1 MLHVL
6 VDKDKIAGPLQ
17 KVQSIVDKKTIM
29 NIINNVYI
37 YTDDENLFIE
47 ATDLEISY
55 RSKIPC
61 DIKEQGAVTVNSRQL
76 FEIVKDFPSPV
87 IEFKEDS
94 NCWVTIGAGEKA
106 EYKIGGLPPDDF
118 PKFRSVNSDNYTDI
132 ESETLKALID
142 KTIFSASFDEKKF
155 ALSGIF
161 LQQISPD
168 SKDHYTESDENVPR
182 LRMVSSDGHRLSL
195 MEAEIPADHLDIT
208 KGVILPKKGAQ
219 EIKRIIEDN
228 EVARL
233 GIDDKFCFVTSG
245 HDQLVIRLIDGTF
258 PDYRVI
264 IPETRERF
272 LTFKRQ
278 TVYNALKRIS
288 VLCSDTMFR
297 GVKASITVNAMEI
310 ESLDKNLG
318 EAREIVE
325 VSYEGEPFEMA
336 FNAKYMM
343 EALSVMDSDD
353 VILIANNAES
363 PCLLTGEKDK
373 GFLGL
378 IMPMSLDTE
387 A

>member
-29 NIINNVYI
+29 NIINNVFI
-37 YTDDENLFIE
+37 YTDDKNLFVE

-61 DIKEQGAVTVNSRQL
+61 QIKEQGAVTVNSRQL

-87 IEFKEDS
+87 IEFTEDE

-118 PKFRSVNSDNYTDI
+118 PKFRHINSDNYGDI
-132 ESETLKALID
+132 ASSTLKELID

-161 LQQISPD
+161 MQQIMPD
-168 SKDHYTESDENVPR
+168 SDENDTDVPK

-195 MEAEIPADHLDIT
+195 MEAEIPSEHLDL
-208 KGVILPKKGAQ
+208 KSGVILPKKGAQ
-219 EIKRIIEDN
+219 EIKKIIEDN
-228 EVARL
+228 ESARL
-233 GIDDKFCFVTSG
+233 GIDDNFCFVTSG
-245 HDQLVIRLIDGTF
+245 SDQLVIRLIDGTF

-264 IPETRERF
+264 IPATRERF
-272 LTFKRQ
+272 LTFNRDI
-278 TVYNALKRIS
+278 VYNALKRIS
-288 VLCSDTMFR
+288 VLCSDSMFR
-297 GVKASITVNAMEI
+297 GVKACITSNAMEI

-325 VSYEGEPFEMA
+325 ISYDGEPFDMA

-343 EALSVMDSDD
+343 EALSVMDSDE
-353 VILIANNAES
+353 VILTANNADS

-378 IMPMSLDTE
+378 IMPMSLDRE
-387 A
+387 